1 LTGAHLETEKEV
13 RQMVSVT
20 ERAKQQLL
28 GRKLSANINDP
39 EMGLRLA
46 RGPAGKLALFADR
59 VKAGDQVVR
68 YQDATV
74 LLVDVELSEFILA
87 GGTVD
92 CAPNGGRTDLI
103 LTTPGGRTRL
113 Q

>member
-1 LTGAHLETEKEV
+1 
-13 RQMVSVT
+13 MVSVT
-20 ERAKQQLL
+20 ERAKQLLL

-68 YQDATV
+68 HQDATV

-92 CAPNGGRTDLI
+92 CAPNGGTDLI